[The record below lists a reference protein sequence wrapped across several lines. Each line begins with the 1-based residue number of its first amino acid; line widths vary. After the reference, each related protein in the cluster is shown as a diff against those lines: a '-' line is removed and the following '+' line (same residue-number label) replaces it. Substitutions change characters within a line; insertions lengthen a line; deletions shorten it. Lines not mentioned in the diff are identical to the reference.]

1 MMAYA
6 TVDDVQARITRT
18 LSADERA
25 LCSALIVDAAVLID
39 AYNSAAS
46 EEIKQYVTIRMAV
59 RVLGD
64 GTESGYPL
72 GATQGSISGLG
83 YSQSWTLS
91 GGANG
96 ELYLNKTEKK
106 LLGAGN
112 NIGSYSPIQE
122 LAGENA

>member
-6 TVDDVQARITRT
+6 TVDDVQARITRI

-46 EEIKQYVTIRMAV
+46 EDIKQYVTIRMAI

-106 LLGAGN
+106 LLGTGN

-122 LAGENA
+122 LAGKSI